1 MKKRLLALI
10 ICSVIVLGMFAG
22 CGQQQAAP
30 APVAP
35 TTPDASA
42 AQDYQATA
50 EEVNWPT
57 RPVTIIVPLL
67 AGGDTDFYARTYAP
81 LLAEKLGQ
89 PFNVVNVDG
98 AAGTVGS
105 TQVHMSN
112 PDGYTVLFFHTGT
125 MFTNILTETTELNH
139 HDFAMSNVAI
149 YCDATILVASAQS
162 GITDAADFLERA
174 HANPRSINVATT
186 IPAFSF
192 FALRMMEIAGGFE
205 VNAVDVGGA
214 GAMVASL
221 LGGHTEMAV
230 APYAIFRQYIETG
243 EMVPIMVSSE
253 TRNPNFPD
261 VPTVEEMGLT
271 GASIGRAY
279 FFAFPPGTDEG
290 ILRRL
295 SDTVGEI
302 QQDPVFAQAI
312 RESFDIEP
320 FFLPME
326 EALPFMDRIWD
337 DMAQH
342 ADQLLPG

>member
-1 MKKRLLALI
+1 MKKKLLALT
-10 ICSVIVLGMFAG
+10 ICCVLVLGVFVG
-22 CGQQQAAP
+22 CAGQQAT
-30 APVAP
+30 P
-35 TTPDASA
+35 TTPAAPDTPAATPGDAPPA
-42 AQDYQATA
+42 VEDI
-50 EEVNWPT
+50 NWPT

-81 LLAEKLGQ
+81 MLSEKLGQ

-105 TQVHMSN
+105 TQVHMAN
-112 PDGYTVLFFHTGT
+112 PDGYTMLFFHTGT
-125 MFTNILTETTELNH
+125 MFTNILTGTTELNH

-149 YCDATILVASAQS
+149 YCDATILVASTQS
-162 GITDAADFLERA
+162 GITSAEDFLQRA
-174 HANPRSINVATT
+174 HANPNSINVATT

-192 FALRMMEIAGGFE
+192 FALRMMEIAGGFD

-279 FFAFPPGTDEG
+279 FFAFPPGTNEG
-290 ILRRL
+290 VLRRL

-302 QQDPVFAQAI
+302 QQNPEFAQAI
-312 RESFDIEP
+312 RDSFDIEP

-342 ADQLLPG
+342 ADQLLPN